1 MIHSTSCGL
10 FCTRICACHDLSPSC
25 HRFSYACRFYGPCR
39 HFSNSRGTKKAGPHN
54 RPLPLVTASLV
65 TLVTAALVTLVT
77 APWVI
82 LITAPLVALVTAAW
96 VTFVSAFLVILVT
109 AAWVTFVSA
118 FCVTIETAIWVTLV
132 LSEGAITRTIIITVL
147 VWRFLGLFRRFLRGS
162 GGSLFGAILFRQ
174 RLIKSLK
181 VLDDRCWGV
190 RRGKTFGKSFV
201 ANQPCNQEW
210 NQPTLGHL
218 PYLGLWRLNSV

>member
-1 MIHSTSCGL
+1 MAFPLLAIAFPML
-10 FCTRICACHDLSPSC
+10 DAFMAFVVIFPIVE
-25 HRFSYACRFYGPCR
+25 GPR
-39 HFSNSRGTKKAGPHN
+39 RRDHVTA
-54 RPLPLVTASLV
+54 PLVA
-65 TLVTAALVTLVT
+65 LVTAALVTLVT

-82 LITAPLVALVTAAW
+82 LITAPLVALVTAPW

-109 AAWVTFVSA
+109 APLVALVTAAWVTFVTA
-118 FCVTIETAIWVTLV
+118 FCVTVVTAMGVTLV
-132 LSEGAITRTIIITVL
+132 LSKEAITRTIIITVL
-147 VWRFLGLFRRFLRGS
+147 VWRFLGLFRRFLRGL

-190 RRGKTFGKSFV
+190 RRGKTIGKSFV
-201 ANQPCNQEW
+201 AKQPCNQEW

-218 PYLGLWRLNSV
+218 PYLGLWHLNSV